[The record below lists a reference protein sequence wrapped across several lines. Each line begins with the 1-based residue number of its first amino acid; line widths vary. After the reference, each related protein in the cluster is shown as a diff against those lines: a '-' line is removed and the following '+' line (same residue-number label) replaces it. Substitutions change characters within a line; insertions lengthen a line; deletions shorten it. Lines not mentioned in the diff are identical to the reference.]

1 MSLQSRL
8 SDLVAA
14 IGADIKALQFSVP
27 PGGAGAMIGEVRQ
40 FAGPA
45 SALTA
50 VWRVCDGAA
59 LSRVDHAGLFAVIG
73 TRFGAG
79 DGVSTFNLPN
89 LVGKFVAGA
98 PVAGPGGIGGSN
110 EISLS
115 PNNLPEHSHALGD
128 AAKIA
133 VRPGSTG
140 VDPAPSVDPY
150 YMTGVTG
157 SANGPM
163 TTTEPDGTAAA
174 LRGFGGATEVSGSGD
189 PFDNRPAFVELLYII
204 YAGT

>member
-1 MSLQSRL
+1 MTTHRP
-8 SDLVAA
+8 LVRFCGV
-14 IGADIKALQFSVP
+14 IHQLPHGDQIVGDP
-27 PGGAGAMIGEVRQ
+27 MIGEVRQ

-45 SALTA
+45 EALQDG
-50 VWRVCDGAA
+50 WLVCDGAE
-59 LSRVDHAGLFAVIG
+59 LSRVDRAGLFAVIG
-73 TRFGAG
+73 TRFGG
-79 DGVSTFNLPN
+79 DGVSTFSLPA

-98 PVAGPGGIGGSN
+98 GAEGPGGTGGSN

-115 PNNLPEHSHALGD
+115 LDNLPEHSHALGN

-140 VDPAPSVDPY
+140 VDPAASVDPY

-174 LRGFGGATEVSGSGD
+174 LRGFGGETEAAGAGQ

-204 YAGT
+204 YAGA